1 MILKTHFQYTQ
12 VQHLRGKKV
21 SFIDLFSI
29 KMTTLIKTCTNLRL
43 KNIIIVAVRAMNDIP
58 QPM

>member
-1 MILKTHFQYTQ
+1 
-12 VQHLRGKKV
+12 
-21 SFIDLFSI
+21 
-29 KMTTLIKTCTNLRL
+29 MTTLFKTCTNLRL